1 MSKNQGKAF
10 IFDLDGTLFQTEQVA
25 IPAFHRTYQQ
35 LQEQGLYQGDRPA
48 DEQVTSVFGMTSEGI
63 WERLLPG
70 ASDEVKKRADD
81 KWLENEL
88 DCLAEGM
95 GALYPGVP
103 QSLEALHGQGF
114 RLFVAS
120 NGQGP
125 YVRGVLQAFGIRSW
139 FTGIYSAGEKKIF
152 DKRQLVALL
161 MKEHQVTS
169 GWMVGDR
176 SSDVQAGKANGLT
189 IIGCRYAGFPQFGDE
204 KELKDADQVIHSF
217 SELLTTRAD
226 VNP

>member
-103 QSLEALHGQGF
+103 RSLEALHGQGF

-189 IIGCRYAGFPQFGDE
+189 VIGCRYAGFPQFGDE
-204 KELKDADQVIHSF
+204 KELEDADQVIHSF

>member
-189 IIGCRYAGFPQFGDE
+189 VIGCRYAGFPQFGDE
-204 KELKDADQVIHSF
+204 KELEDADQVIHSF

>member
-1 MSKNQGKAF
+1 MSKDRGEAF

-25 IPAFHRTYQQ
+25 IPAFHQTYQQ
-35 LQEQGLYQGDRPA
+35 LQEQGLHRGNRPT
-48 DEQVTSVFGMTSEGI
+48 DEQVTSVFGMTSGGI

-70 ASDEVKKRADD
+70 ASDEAKKIADD
-81 KWLENEL
+81 WWLQNEL

-95 GALYPGVP
+95 GELYPGVA
-103 QSLEALHGQGF
+103 QGLEALHGRGF

-120 NGQGP
+120 NGRGP
-125 YVRGVLQAFGIRSW
+125 YVRGVLQTFGISSW
-139 FTGIYSAGEKKIF
+139 FTGIYSAGEKQIF
-152 DKRQLVALL
+152 DKDRLVALL

-189 IIGCRYAGFPQFGDE
+189 VIGCRYAGFPQFGDG
-204 KELKDADQVIHSF
+204 KELADADQVIGSF
-217 SELLTTRAD
+217 SELLTLAG
-226 VNP
+226 

>member
-70 ASDEVKKRADD
+70 ASDEVKKLADD

-189 IIGCRYAGFPQFGDE
+189 VIGCRYAGFPQFGDE
-204 KELKDADQVIHSF
+204 KELEDADQVIHSF